1 MCSSLDAGPYV
12 HSGLLDL
19 LPGSFP
25 GGHAGGQTGKKRIP
39 EIAQAAHQV
48 LQGVLGLLKIIGKA
62 AACTTPATSGII
74 VGVFFLLLVQHIQLI
89 KGSQFTGGLFGFL
102 SGILGL
108 FGSRAC
114 RTANRVDALRC
125 AFHAG
130 DAFAGQEGDQPN
142 NAVQQA
148 GQQIHNPGD
157 GRGQCRGQPGSS
169 RRGRTF
175 QAGKGRA
182 DTIRFDDGAA
192 QPADHRAQR
201 RGDQVEDQHTGND
214 AFQSGSKFAHGT
226 AGLLQAVVSVIA
238 AICKCVCRS
247 TFLLGS
253 CPLLGCGCSLFLCRN
268 GLLGLS
274 HNALRVLGRTFV
286 HRAIGLV
293 LAGFDFREVLFYG
306 GSLFIEICLH

>member
-102 SGILGL
+102 PGIFGL
-108 FGSRAC
+108 FGGRTCRA
-114 RTANRVDALRC
+114 ANRVDALC
-125 AFHAG
+125 GAFHAR
-130 DAFAGQEGDQPN
+130 DAFAGQKRDQPHN
-142 NAVQQA
+142 TVQQA
-148 GQQIHNPGD
+148 GQQIHDPGD
-157 GRGQCRGQPGSS
+157 GRGQCRGQPGGNC
-169 RRGRTF
+169 RGCAF
-175 QAGKGRA
+175 QAGKGGT
-182 DTIRFDDGAA
+182 DTIRFDDGTA

-214 AFQSGSKFAHGT
+214 A
-226 AGLLQAVVSVIA
+226 L
-238 AICKCVCRS
+238 
-247 TFLLGS
+247 
-253 CPLLGCGCSLFLCRN
+253 
-268 GLLGLS
+268 
-274 HNALRVLGRTFV
+274 
-286 HRAIGLV
+286 
-293 LAGFDFREVLFYG
+293 
-306 GSLFIEICLH
+306 